1 LRERPDLRRAD
12 HELGLPSELGAGVPF
27 NLRSDCEL
35 FLRFQVLNALG
46 VSLNDFRPQATTRDF
61 VCCLDA
67 SELSRR
73 HGNATLL
80 LCMHASVQSNMMQRS
95 ADASTHAVRPTASC
109 IVWEQSSVPAERV
122 EIEESKPRPHICAN
136 APNGEERGAWAKRLL
151 SDCGCGPMNLS
162 ACLLF
167 GEYVNVAR
175 GVQGKQAT
183 SYCTSTGVRAG
194 TACRNIAGY
203 RNAKCK
209 AQEAVVLRLVR
220 DAVPNHR
227 TGVSEGV
234 CLGRARR
241 M

>member
-1 LRERPDLRRAD
+1 MHAVQRLVVAASAGIVWQAQQRVRRASGD
-12 HELGLPSELGAGVPF
+12 
-27 NLRSDCEL
+27 
-35 FLRFQVLNALG
+35 
-46 VSLNDFRPQATTRDF
+46 
-61 VCCLDA
+61 
-67 SELSRR
+67 
-73 HGNATLL
+73 
-80 LCMHASVQSNMMQRS
+80 
-95 ADASTHAVRPTASC
+95 
-109 IVWEQSSVPAERV
+109 
-122 EIEESKPRPHICAN
+122 EESKPRPHICAN
-136 APNGEERGAWAKRLL
+136 GEERGAWAERLL
-151 SDCGCGPMNLS
+151 SDCGCGPMDPS
-162 ACLLF
+162 VCLPL
-167 GEYVNVAR
+167 GECVSVAR